1 MTASETDCDTT
12 AQPRP
17 LVGMTGFKRDLLLTV
32 ARLSGSN
39 PYGQVVKQELEEQYG
54 ESINHGRLYQNL
66 DELSDMGFV
75 RKLPLDGRT
84 NAYRLTEQAA
94 SELRSHREWEEECLL
109 AIDEDA
115 IDHGED
121 LLS

>member
-1 MTASETDCDTT
+1 MSTSTSDSEII
-12 AQPRP
+12 AQSQP
-17 LVGMTGFKRDLLLTV
+17 LVGITGFKRDLLLTV

-39 PYGQVVKQELEEQYG
+39 PYGKVVKEKLEDQYG

-66 DELSDMGFV
+66 DELDEIGFV
-75 RKLPLDGRT
+75 RKVPIDGRT
-84 NAYRLTEQAA
+84 NAYRLTDQGA
-94 SELRSHREWEEECLL
+94 SELRAHRNWEQECLS

-121 LLS
+121 LL

>member
-32 ARLSGSN
+32 ARLSGTN
-39 PYGQVVKQELEEQYG
+39 PYGQVVKEELEDQYG

-66 DELSDMGFV
+66 DELDDMGFV

-94 SELRSHREWEEECLL
+94 AELRAHREWTEDCLL
-109 AIDEDA
+109 AIDEGSLDS
-115 IDHGED
+115 GED
-121 LLS
+121 LLP